1 MSLEHLVVPES
12 KEMLRKKKRNTSK
25 GHKSQL
31 KELLM
36 TKART
41 TVAKT
46 NKTVNREETI
56 FPYRGSLIIQP
67 LQKVKLKALPSP

>member
-31 KELLM
+31 KELPM
-36 TKART
+36 TKATT

-46 NKTVNREETI
+46 YKTTATTKYITI
-56 FPYRGSLIIQP
+56 TTQNI
-67 LQKVKLKALPSP
+67 K

>member
-12 KEMLRKKKRNTSK
+12 KEMLRKKKKDTSK

-31 KELLM
+31 KELPM
-36 TKART
+36 TKATT

-46 NKTVNREETI
+46 NNSNNKIYYDYNPKYKINIHDVI
-56 FPYRGSLIIQP
+56 VI
-67 LQKVKLKALPSP
+67 